1 MNVQSLW
8 DAQGKR
14 EVCLDIA
21 SVASLTSRSLSV
33 KWAMLSANFTCRAQ
47 IKTSETVGSIVTVV
61 FVNLVMSGQSIGWI
75 HLRTTTVVPYEV
87 IVLAC
92 HQKRFWEDLKY
103 VKFQWSM
110 MMVTGCL
117 VLSYPWHSKYY
128 SGPLG
133 TSPLMIERSLALSHP
148 ISITWPSDL
157 ISVSPSPLYTL
168 ITICFV
174 LY

>member
-61 FVNLVMSGQSIGWI
+61 FVNLVISGQSIGWI
-75 HLRTTTVVPYEV
+75 HLRTTTVVPYEI

-92 HQKRFWEDLKY
+92 HQKRFWGDLKY
-103 VKFQWSM
+103 VKFQ
-110 MMVTGCL
+110 
-117 VLSYPWHSKYY
+117 
-128 SGPLG
+128 
-133 TSPLMIERSLALSHP
+133 
-148 ISITWPSDL
+148 
-157 ISVSPSPLYTL
+157 
-168 ITICFV
+168 
-174 LY
+174 